1 VIFRMMPVNFIRPML
16 HMPLFV
22 AVFPGPLSPAMAD
35 IEVPPGDGWTIQPQ
49 VEVPP
54 ADAGESANPAAPVVA
69 VEGPAPGGAVQ
80 AMLAIDPKYIDGI
93 VLVTARGG
101 KPVPPE
107 WTVLARDSDDLGTLH
122 KLTVAD
128 GQVIADVQSLNAYE
142 SFRQD
147 VSINP
152 TSVQVDSGRAFSI
165 AEPIAAANNKVIGHV
180 DYSLTIHGTDAAPI
194 WTLNCFSVGGGFL
207 GKVEMLATTGQVLR
221 HPGFRNA
228 PTP

>member
-1 VIFRMMPVNFIRPML
+1 ML
-16 HMPLFV
+16 RFLLPAILAAGASCLF
-22 AVFPGPLSPAMAD
+22 AD
-35 IEVPPGDGWTIQPQ
+35 IEAPPGGGWTIEP
-49 VEVPP
+49 ETGVPP
-54 ADAGESANPAAPVVA
+54 AAPDDTPYMPGDAGTPAGPDTVAPVVP
-69 VEGPAPGGAVQ
+69 VDGPAPGGAVQ
-80 AMLAIDPKYIDGI
+80 AMLAIDPKYMQGI
-93 VLVTARGG
+93 LVVTAHGG
-101 KPVPPE
+101 KPVPAE
-107 WTVLARDSDDLGTLH
+107 WTILARDSEDLGTLH

-165 AEPIAAANNKVIGHV
+165 AEPFAAANNKVIGHV
-180 DYSLTIHGTDAAPI
+180 DYALTIRGTDAAPI

-207 GKVEMLATTGQVLR
+207 GKVEMLATTGQVLE

-228 PTP
+228 PAP